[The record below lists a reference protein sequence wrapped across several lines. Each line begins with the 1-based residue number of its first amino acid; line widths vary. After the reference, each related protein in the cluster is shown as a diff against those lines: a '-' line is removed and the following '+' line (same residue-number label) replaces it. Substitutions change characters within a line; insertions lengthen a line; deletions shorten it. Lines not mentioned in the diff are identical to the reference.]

1 MRGLTFAGAPQE
13 ALLAVDDDEQALL
26 VESRRW
32 IAGQGVQFRLVK
44 AHGYWSLQ
52 GEGYIRW
59 KPTRLANSKDGLA
72 RPQKR
77 RATSIIHRNYT
88 APCTCPVGV
97 ARMG

>member
-32 IAGQGVQFRLVK
+32 IAGQGVQFGLVK

-52 GEGYIRW
+52 GEGYINGN
-59 KPTRLANSKDGLA
+59 PLD
-72 RPQKR
+72 
-77 RATSIIHRNYT
+77 
-88 APCTCPVGV
+88 
-97 ARMG
+97 